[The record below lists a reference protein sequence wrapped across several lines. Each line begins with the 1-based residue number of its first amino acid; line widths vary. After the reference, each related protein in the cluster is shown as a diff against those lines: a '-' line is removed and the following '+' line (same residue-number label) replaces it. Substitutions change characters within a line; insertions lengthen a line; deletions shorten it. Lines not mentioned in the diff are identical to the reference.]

1 MRQPDRYK
9 VNCGEKKV
17 IGSYSQSVSKEHRK
31 KGRKEGTEFRSR
43 VRVRFVVNLAYSA
56 HSPTTRGMA
65 REKRP
70 LENNKDGMP
79 EEKRKRP
86 ELARSEPSVRPS
98 NSSSLFLNNQITI
111 PFKNMF

>member
-1 MRQPDRYK
+1 MK
-9 VNCGEKKV
+9 
-17 IGSYSQSVSKEHRK
+17 RK
-31 KGRKEGTEFRSR
+31 RLFGAIRKLFRRNTGRKEGTEFRFRVR

-86 ELARSEPSVRPS
+86 ELARSESIRPS
-98 NSSSLFLNNQITI
+98 
-111 PFKNMF
+111 